1 MSTPIN
7 VENQPLTMC
16 KNFTYLGSTVLES
29 ASLHQEITLRM
40 GKASAAYGKLQ
51 KRLWRNRHV
60 TIRAECKL
68 YRAVML
74 STLLCN
80 AETWTIYQSQPP
92 PQALRFSQC
101 RGKRLVMNRKR
112 PWEGYRLQEKRR
124 LARCLLP
131 AFLCAH
137 IFVERETCGYE
148 AVPVT
153 SEEATGLHDAPS
165 QRGNQHILER
175 QNHKQSKSREGWPT
189 AYGWYFNSDEPEKAL
204 PCGEDGL
211 CQGFRAAVVFL
222 ASEQVL

>member
-1 MSTPIN
+1 
-7 VENQPLTMC
+7 MC

-40 GKASAAYGKLQ
+40 GKASTAYGKLQ

-175 QNHKQSKSREGWPT
+175 QNHKQSKSREG
-189 AYGWYFNSDEPEKAL
+189 
-204 PCGEDGL
+204 
-211 CQGFRAAVVFL
+211 
-222 ASEQVL
+222 

>member
-1 MSTPIN
+1 MWRTNRSQCAKISPILAVQSQNPLVSTKKPLWEWAKQALPTGNFRKDCGETDMLPSGLN
-7 VENQPLTMC
+7 VR
-16 KNFTYLGSTVLES
+16 YIV
-29 ASLHQEITLRM
+29 
-40 GKASAAYGKLQ
+40 
-51 KRLWRNRHV
+51 
-60 TIRAECKL
+60 
-68 YRAVML
+68 
-74 STLLCN
+74 LLCSVHSS
-80 AETWTIYQSQPP
+80 AMQRLGPYTSHSLLP
-92 PQALRFSQC
+92 RRFVFSQC

>member
-1 MSTPIN
+1 
-7 VENQPLTMC
+7 MC

-60 TIRAECKL
+60 TIRAECKV

-137 IFVERETCGYE
+137 IFIERETCGYE
-148 AVPVT
+148 AVPVR

-211 CQGFRAAVVFL
+211 CQGFRAAVVLL

>member
-1 MSTPIN
+1 
-7 VENQPLTMC
+7 MC
-16 KNFTYLGSTVLES
+16 KNFTYLSSTVSES

-60 TIRAECKL
+60 TIRAECKV

-92 PQALRFSQC
+92 PQA
-101 RGKRLVMNRKR
+101 
-112 PWEGYRLQEKRR
+112 
-124 LARCLLP
+124 RCLLP

-137 IFVERETCGYE
+137 IFIERETCGYE

-165 QRGNQHILER
+165 QKDNQHNYLG
-175 QNHKQSKSREGWPT
+175 KAKSQT
-189 AYGWYFNSDEPEKAL
+189 K
-204 PCGEDGL
+204 
-211 CQGFRAAVVFL
+211 
-222 ASEQVL
+222 

>member
-1 MSTPIN
+1 
-7 VENQPLTMC
+7 MC
-16 KNFTYLGSTVLES
+16 KNFTYLGRTVSES

-60 TIRAECKL
+60 TIRAEYKV

-112 PWEGYRLQEKRR
+112 PWEGYRQQAKRR

-137 IFVERETCGYE
+137 IFIERETYGYE
-148 AVPVT
+148 AVPVR

-175 QNHKQSKSREGWPT
+175 QNHKQSKSREG
-189 AYGWYFNSDEPEKAL
+189 
-204 PCGEDGL
+204 
-211 CQGFRAAVVFL
+211 
-222 ASEQVL
+222 

>member
-1 MSTPIN
+1 
-7 VENQPLTMC
+7 MC

-60 TIRAECKL
+60 TIRAECKV

>member
-1 MSTPIN
+1 
-7 VENQPLTMC
+7 MC

-40 GKASAAYGKLQ
+40 GKTSAAYGKLQ

-60 TIRAECKL
+60 TIRAECKV

-112 PWEGYRLQEKRR
+112 PWEGYRQQEKRR

-137 IFVERETCGYE
+137 IFIERETCGYE
-148 AVPVT
+148 AVPVR

>member
-1 MSTPIN
+1 
-7 VENQPLTMC
+7 MC

-60 TIRAECKL
+60 TIRAECKV

-137 IFVERETCGYE
+137 IFIERETCGYE

>member
-1 MSTPIN
+1 
-7 VENQPLTMC
+7 MC

-112 PWEGYRLQEKRR
+112 PWEGYRQQEKRR

-137 IFVERETCGYE
+137 IFIERETCGYE

>member
-1 MSTPIN
+1 
-7 VENQPLTMC
+7 MC
-16 KNFTYLGSTVLES
+16 KNFTYLGSTVSES

-60 TIRAECKL
+60 TIRAEYKV

-112 PWEGYRLQEKRR
+112 PREGYRQQAKRR

-137 IFVERETCGYE
+137 IFIERETCGYE

-153 SEEATGLHDAPS
+153 SEEATSLHDAPS
-165 QRGNQHILER
+165 QKDNQHNYLG
-175 QNHKQSKSREGWPT
+175 KAKSQT
-189 AYGWYFNSDEPEKAL
+189 K
-204 PCGEDGL
+204 
-211 CQGFRAAVVFL
+211 
-222 ASEQVL
+222 

>member
-1 MSTPIN
+1 
-7 VENQPLTMC
+7 MC

-60 TIRAECKL
+60 TIRAECKVC
-68 YRAVML
+68 RAVML

-112 PWEGYRLQEKRR
+112 PWEGYRQQEKRR

-137 IFVERETCGYE
+137 IFIERETCGYE

-165 QRGNQHILER
+165 QRENQHILER
-175 QNHKQSKSREGWPT
+175 HNHKQSKSREGWPT

-211 CQGFRAAVVFL
+211 CQASRAAVVFL
-222 ASEQVL
+222 ASEQAL

>member
-1 MSTPIN
+1 
-7 VENQPLTMC
+7 MC
-16 KNFTYLGSTVLES
+16 KNFTYLCSTVLES

-60 TIRAECKL
+60 TIRAECKV

-137 IFVERETCGYE
+137 IFIERETCGYE

>member
-60 TIRAECKL
+60 TIRAECKV

-175 QNHKQSKSREGWPT
+175 QNHKQSKSREG
-189 AYGWYFNSDEPEKAL
+189 
-204 PCGEDGL
+204 
-211 CQGFRAAVVFL
+211 
-222 ASEQVL
+222 

>member
-1 MSTPIN
+1 
-7 VENQPLTMC
+7 MC

-40 GKASAAYGKLQ
+40 SKASAAYGKLQ

>member
-1 MSTPIN
+1 
-7 VENQPLTMC
+7 MC

-60 TIRAECKL
+60 TIRAECKV

-112 PWEGYRLQEKRR
+112 PWEGYRQQEKRH

-137 IFVERETCGYE
+137 IFIERETCGYE

>member
-1 MSTPIN
+1 
-7 VENQPLTMC
+7 MC

-112 PWEGYRLQEKRR
+112 PWEGYRQQAKRR

-131 AFLCAH
+131 TFLCAH
-137 IFVERETCGYE
+137 IFIERETCGYE

-222 ASEQVL
+222 ASEQAL

>member
-1 MSTPIN
+1 
-7 VENQPLTMC
+7 MC

-211 CQGFRAAVVFL
+211 CQASRAAVVFL
-222 ASEQVL
+222 ASEQAL

>member
-1 MSTPIN
+1 
-7 VENQPLTMC
+7 MC

-60 TIRAECKL
+60 TIRAECKV

-112 PWEGYRLQEKRR
+112 PWEGYRQQEKRR

-137 IFVERETCGYE
+137 ILIERETCGYE

>member
-1 MSTPIN
+1 
-7 VENQPLTMC
+7 MC

-60 TIRAECKL
+60 TMRAECKV
-68 YRAVML
+68 YRAVVL
-74 STLLCN
+74 STLLYS

-137 IFVERETCGYE
+137 IFIERETCGYE

>member
-1 MSTPIN
+1 
-7 VENQPLTMC
+7 MC

-60 TIRAECKL
+60 TIRAECKVC
-68 YRAVML
+68 RAVML

-112 PWEGYRLQEKRR
+112 PWEGYRQQEKRR

-137 IFVERETCGYE
+137 IFIERETCGYE
-148 AVPVT
+148 AVPVR